1 MAHDRRTDT
10 VESALTRLFE
20 TAAGGQA
27 HWFSLPGGERL
38 FSAGDTADTVYLLRV
53 GRLGVFRRE
62 EGQDPHLAG
71 VVKPGEPVGEMALIA
86 GTPHTSTVVALR
98 DSELLAL
105 PRDAFFA
112 AAREVPELMTELA
125 RLMILRARQTGTHA
139 AEPTVF
145 GFLGCAE
152 HRIREF
158 VEQVAAEV
166 RGQGFTVQVI
176 DSQALRSAAAWF
188 SAVEESHDFVLY
200 AAERGEVAWSH
211 LVARQV
217 DRLFLVGRAE
227 DPAPHERLWAAAPLD
242 EHRLVDLI
250 LIHRPGTVRPEGTRA
265 WIEAKNPAR
274 WFHVKADDRADAQR
288 IARVLTG
295 TSVGLVLSGG
305 GARAYA
311 HIGAVQALREAKV
324 PIDFVGGS
332 SMGGIV
338 GAGLAIGWDQEELDG
353 RIRKAFVDSSPVDDL
368 TFPRIAMTR
377 GRKVDRRLEEHYGEA
392 CIEDLW
398 RPFFC
403 VSSNI
408 TAGGY
413 VVHRT
418 GSLRRALRASISLP
432 GVLPPVLENGQV
444 LVDGAVINNFPVG
457 LMRSWHLGP
466 VVGVDVSR
474 ARSVDPK
481 TLETPKSWWWWIASG
496 EWRKG
501 PPIVS
506 IMMRSA
512 TLSTRADLIEARNS
526 TDLLVLPEPA
536 GVEIRD
542 WKAYDPAVAA
552 GYAATV
558 HALAKLEGP
567 VTGLRRR
574 KHAADEAAAEAV
586 RTAPA
591 PPETAAG
598 RQKGWFRRPAAE
610 KPAKAAPG
618 RRRERSP
625 APSRS

>member
-1 MAHDRRTDT
+1 MAHDRRSDT
-10 VESALTRLFE
+10 VESALARLFE
-20 TAAGGQA
+20 AAPDA

-38 FSAGDTADTVYLLRV
+38 FSAGEAADAVYLLRV

-62 EGQDPHLAG
+62 EGQDPHLLG

-98 DSELLAL
+98 DSELIAL

-112 AAREVPELMTELA
+112 AARQMPELMTELA
-125 RLMILRARQTGTHA
+125 RLMILRARQTGAHA

-152 HRIREF
+152 HPCRGF

-166 RGQGFTVQVI
+166 RSQGSRVQVI
-176 DSQALRSAAAWF
+176 DSKALRSAAAWF
-188 SAVEESHDFVLY
+188 SAVEESHDYVLY
-200 AAERGEVAWSH
+200 VAERGEVAWSH

-250 LIHRPGTVRPEGTRA
+250 LIHRPDTVRPKGTCA
-265 WIEAKNPAR
+265 WLDAKNPAR
-274 WFHVKADDRADAQR
+274 WFHVRADDRGDAQR

-311 HIGAVQALREAKV
+311 HIGAIQALREAKV
-324 PIDFVGGS
+324 PIDFIGGS

-338 GAGLAIGWDQEELDG
+338 GGGVAMGWDQDELDD

-392 CIEDLW
+392 QIEDLW
-398 RPFFC
+398 RPFYC

-418 GSLRRALRASISLP
+418 GSLRHALRASISLP

-457 LMRSWHLGP
+457 LMRAWHLGP

-481 TLETPKSWWWWIASG
+481 ALEPPKSWLRWIATG
-496 EWRKG
+496 EWRRG

-512 TLSTRADLIEARNS
+512 TLSTRADLMEARS
-526 TDLLVLPEPA
+526 ATDLLVIPEPA

-542 WKAYDPAVAA
+542 WKAYEPAVAA
-552 GYAATV
+552 GYTATV
-558 HALAKLEGP
+558 HALAKLDGP
-567 VTGLRRR
+567 VPTLRRR
-574 KHAADEAAAEAV
+574 KHAAAAALV
-586 RTAPA
+586 APVSPDA
-591 PPETAAG
+591 PLDVAAAKP
-598 RQKGWFRRPAAE
+598 KGWFRRSGE
-610 KPAKAAPG
+610 KPAKPAPA
-618 RRRERSP
+618 RRRQPSP